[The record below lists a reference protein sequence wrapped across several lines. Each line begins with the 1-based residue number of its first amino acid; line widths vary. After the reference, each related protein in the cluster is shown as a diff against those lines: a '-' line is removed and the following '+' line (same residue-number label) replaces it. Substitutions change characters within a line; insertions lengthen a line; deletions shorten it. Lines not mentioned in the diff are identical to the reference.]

1 MELFK
6 RTKLFLLGAL
16 SLSLMGCPDTDI
28 DPINPGPINP
38 DPISPKEQKTILK
51 DTGMEFIKAIDA
63 EDHENLVEVLA
74 YMEDAGFGEYEM
86 DEDYIENL
94 EGLYTETEDPDYY
107 NAVARNTNPAKA
119 IQGMMA
125 LSLDA
130 AQSRAKLSTR
140 ADDIYMFTLEAG
152 LKDFYG
158 GFKPNMSREMWVY
171 DSSITDRIEVS
182 FTDDNNQKWVAT
194 LKGSKETTT
203 VHLAYEDK
211 YHHEWVSS
219 WDGSVYENDYH
230 DKYDL
235 TIEVP
240 KKISL
245 TVACNSKTV
254 INMTVNSSLAFEGDM
269 YWEDYSYDN
278 YYTDDYEYD
287 YDFQLTIDYKNLNL
301 DAVLDVNGYTETWDV
316 KASKSSIT
324 AAAEVKIDDK
334 SMLKAN
340 ATLNADIEAIS
351 KQLDKDLDLGD
362 DDLMIEDYAKH
373 IKSFTMNMDVM
384 GKVQIAGKCLEFEEL
399 CDAMLDAIDASEVNH
414 DFEKFERKIN
424 LINDYYNVSVFYDNT
439 ETVQAQIVLEA
450 YEYEPDYDSY
460 YDSYFEVR
468 PVLVFT
474 YDDSRYCFEDYFT
487 ERSFD
492 ELIDAAED
500 WADDLERMVERY
512 F

>member
-1 MELFK
+1 MKAKEFLK

-16 SLSLMGCPDTDI
+16 SLSLMGCPDP
-28 DPINPGPINP
+28 DPIPVPNP
-38 DPISPKEQKTILK
+38 DPISPIEQKTILK
-51 DTGMEFIKAIDA
+51 DTGMEFLDAIDA

-74 YMEDAGFGEYEM
+74 YMDDTGFGEYEM

-94 EGLYTETEDPDYY
+94 EELYTETEDPDYY

-130 AQSRAKLSTR
+130 AQSGAKLSTR

-152 LKDFYG
+152 LKDLYG
-158 GFKPNMSREMWVY
+158 GFKPNKSKEIWVY

-182 FTDDNNQKWVAT
+182 FTDDYNQKWVAT
-194 LKGSKETTT
+194 LKGSEETTT
-203 VHLAYEDK
+203 VHLAFEEKD
-211 YHHEWVSS
+211 HEEWVSS
-219 WDGSVYENDYH
+219 WDGSVYEDDYH
-230 DKYDL
+230 AKYDL

-245 TVACNSKTV
+245 TVACNSETV
-254 INMTVNSSLAFEGDM
+254 IDMTVNSSLAFEGDM
-269 YWEDYSYDN
+269 YWDEDSYEN
-278 YYTDDYEYD
+278 YYTGVYEDDYD
-287 YDFQLTIDYKNLNL
+287 IQFTIDYKNLNL

-324 AAAEVKIDDK
+324 AAAEVKINDK

-340 ATLNADIEAIS
+340 ATLNADIEAMS
-351 KQLDKDLDLGD
+351 KQLDKDLDHLD
-362 DDLMIEDYAKH
+362 VMIEDYAQH
-373 IKSFTMNMDVM
+373 IKSFTMNIDVM
-384 GKVQIAGKCLEFEEL
+384 GKVQIVGKCLEFEEL
-399 CDAMLDAIDASEVNH
+399 CDAMLDAIDASEDDH
-414 DFEKFERKIN
+414 DFKKFERKIN
-424 LINDYYNVSVFYDNT
+424 LINDYYNVSVYYDNT
-439 ETVQAQIVLEA
+439 ETVQAQIELEA